1 MKKHVHVYVLQ
12 HFAMDPLPA
21 SLMLFSARALFIV
34 DVFHLP
40 LKAVGCLF
48 HSLAVRLLKPV
59 EVVVLE
65 EATLTSWR
73 HVLYVALPPGAFGSE
88 ASPLRYCVARVASL
102 VLHFKERVTGGFVLR
117 GDRVFNGAMVFV
129 GCFDVESRRFPFFE
143 CFALSLP

>member
-1 MKKHVHVYVLQ
+1 MEKHVHIYVLEY
-12 HFAMDPLPA
+12 FALDSLPA

-73 HVLYVALPPGAFGSE
+73 HVLNVALPSGALRSE
-88 ASPLRYCVARVASL
+88 ASPLQEL
-102 VLHFKERVTGGFVLR
+102 QLR
-117 GDRVFNGAMVFV
+117 PV
-129 GCFDVESRRFPFFE
+129 
-143 CFALSLP
+143 